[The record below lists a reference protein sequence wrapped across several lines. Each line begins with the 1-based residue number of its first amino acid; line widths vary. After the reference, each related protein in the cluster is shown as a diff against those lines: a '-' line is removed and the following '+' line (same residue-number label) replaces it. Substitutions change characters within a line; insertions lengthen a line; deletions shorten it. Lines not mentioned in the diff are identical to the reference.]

1 MDIDKTIRSY
11 IGSKYRLVG
20 VKILSEEDKKD
31 NDKRLAKPMRYCQ
44 FIRDAVVKGSEF
56 TINLSDISCPN
67 AEICLGFIE
76 PKYVDIQPRI
86 MPANTKAIR
95 IGKIEDSDV
104 VLAIVTPKQMMDLS
118 VLLNGIKAEFHGEMG
133 VCGEATAKVFM
144 NKTPNVSFLCN
155 GARMFAEFR
164 DNEVILGMP
173 YNAALELAE
182 KIEGLS
188 KTCGALCGCL
198 TSNIPPQILQNFK
211 NIGFEKGT
219 DYFFGKVDGN
229 NVRIYLN
236 KDLQGRYRYITVHV
250 PVKGEVKVEKPFEV
264 KKRGNWNDIVG
275 IFNIEEIGIDLY
287 SGENLE
293 ETIKDVVKKMTK
305 NLK

>member
-11 IGSKYRLVG
+11 IGSKYKLIG

-31 NDKRLAKPMRYCQ
+31 NDKRPAKPMRYCQ
-44 FIRDAVVKGSEF
+44 FVREAVIKGSEF
-56 TINLSDISCPN
+56 TIKVSDISCPN

-95 IGKIEDSDV
+95 IGEIEDSDV

-133 VCGEATAKVFM
+133 VCGEATAKVFTS
-144 NKTPNVSFLCN
+144 KTPNVSFLCN

-164 DNEVILGMP
+164 DNEVVIGMP
-173 YNAALELAE
+173 YNTALELAE
-182 KIEGLS
+182 KIEALS
-188 KTCGALCGCL
+188 KTCGAFCGCI
-198 TSNIPPQILQNFK
+198 TSDIHPQIQRNFNK
-211 NIGFEKGT
+211 IGFEKGT
-219 DYFFGKVDGN
+219 DYFFGKVNGN

-236 KDLQGRYRYITVHV
+236 KDLQGRHTCITFHV
-250 PVKGEVKVEKPFEV
+250 PVNGEVMVEKPFDV
-264 KKRGNWNDIVG
+264 RKRGKWNDIVG
-275 IFNIEEIGIDLY
+275 TFDIEEIGIDLY

-293 ETIKDVVKKMTK
+293 EIIKNVVEKMIKK
-305 NLK
+305 LK